1 MPPKHKFTKEEILAS
16 ALELARKEGI
26 NAVTAR
32 RVGAALGA
40 SSKVIFSL
48 FQNMEELQQGVRQQA
63 EALYQHYLVEEM
75 TTGRYSPYKGSG
87 MGYIRFAREEQEL
100 FRLLF
105 MENRAGS
112 LSAEGSEVRE
122 LIALL
127 QSKLGLSEEQA
138 RRFHLEMWLYVH
150 GIATMIATGYLTFD
164 TAQID
169 QLLTDAYLGLRTR
182 YTTDA
187 TRAEGEENRA

>member
-40 SSKVIFSL
+40 SSQVIFSL